1 MSTSY
6 VDVNARNSKIERPVT
21 NNIWEFN
28 LPETVELPTGTEISV
43 QNALINLQGI
53 TGASIEIEEDIEES
67 IMFQYYLSDS
77 TYEAPNREI
86 APDLTKITSF
96 NIYSRMDQHY
106 HFNTFHPI
114 TYPNFKDVGW
124 SENIMPLVCNY
135 ELTKPSG
142 SVESNTMPFCG
153 EAKIKIKKG
162 IYSISKIATLI
173 SDQINLVTNP
183 ENENNLITEA
193 KLSNSYTGLL
203 YNQTTNRAARVEP
216 EGFWLATVPTG
227 EPQTPYVSAQA
238 VKPLTFN
245 TFTNPLSFVA
255 VTNNFNE
262 EIRDEIKQGNWG
274 NDQNQEQKFEYF
286 TANPQP
292 NRKYFIG
299 FEAVNGPTPY
309 DGNQYNVFSQ
319 NSMGIGTSSFN
330 IGYSTT
336 DSAFTIQNLH
346 EPRRLPT
353 HDRFGNVVKNAGQS
367 CAYLKRVPTT
377 FVPDGASQISTL
389 NSPVQRYSGIT
400 IYNWGWET
408 AKRLGIK
415 WRTKTNANLPDD
427 DVDDASK
434 FATFGEFFA
443 SKADAE
449 AAWATTIW
457 ARLGFSYDDIQD
469 PTSFT
474 EQRFFDELPE
484 TTNGFTTRQEVD
496 ASAIPY
502 ISTIF
507 NGAQGGVGS
516 TEAPK
521 ATGSQIEP
529 LPQSIASIQNFN
541 LLDVNVPNLGYNNNK
556 NVNPA
561 IAPAIA
567 VVAPYQASFYR
578 DAVMIPIQTKGR
590 DVTASNL
597 PILSENGYLYILS
610 DLIEPNDIVKYKD
623 NVGLLDQLP
632 KSNLS
637 NQDFIADRTAIVHTL
652 TNPKLINSIRIM
664 VLNPD
669 LRDVNLQLNSSIL
682 LKITKPK
689 IPPTIFQS
697 NIENNTNDEVKEG
710 ELQKSIAEKQKAQTK
725 EDAMLGVEQPQAQAT
740 TTASDIAE
748 TAALA
753 IEAPPAKKKTTKP
766 RKPRQKKIKE

>member
-6 VDVNARNSKIERPVT
+6 VDVNARNSKIERPST

-28 LPETVELPTGTEISV
+28 LPNTVELPTGTEISV

-77 TYEAPNREI
+77 TYEAPNREL

-106 HFNTFHPI
+106 NFNEFDPT
-114 TYPNFKDVGW
+114 TYPTNDVGW

-135 ELTKPSG
+135 ILSKPG
-142 SVESNTMPFCG
+142 GALESNTMPFCG

-193 KLSNSYTGLL
+193 KLAGSYTGFL

-216 EGFWLATVPTG
+216 AGFWAATVPTG
-227 EPQTPYVSAQA
+227 VPQTPYTSAQG

-262 EIRDEIKQGNWG
+262 QIRDEIKQGNWG

-286 TANPQP
+286 TAANQP

-299 FEAVNGPTPY
+299 FEAVNGTGPEF
-309 DGNQYNVFSQ
+309 DGSIYNLFSQ
-319 NSMGIGTSSFN
+319 NSMGVGTSSFN

-353 HDRFGNVVKNAGQS
+353 HDRYGNVVKNAGQS
-367 CAYLKRVPTT
+367 CAYLKRVPDG
-377 FVPDGASQISTL
+377 FVPEGTSQINTL

-400 IYNWGWET
+400 IYNWGWDT
-408 AKRLGIK
+408 AKRLGQK

-427 DVDDASK
+427 QVDNASK
-434 FATFGEFFA
+434 FARFGEFFP
-443 SKADAE
+443 SKAEAE
-449 AAWATTIW
+449 AAWATTLW

-469 PTSFT
+469 PTSYT
-474 EQRFFDELPE
+474 EQRFFDEQPE

-521 ATGSQIEP
+521 PVGSQIEP

-541 LLDVNVPNLGYNNNK
+541 LLDINVPNLGYNNNK
-556 NVNPA
+556 NVP
-561 IAPAIA
+561 PGIA

-578 DAVMIPIQTKGR
+578 EAVMIPIQTKGR

-669 LRDVNLQLNSSIL
+669 LRDVALQLNSSVL
-682 LKITKPK
+682 LKITKPRL
-689 IPPTIFQS
+689 PPTIFQS
-697 NIENNTNDEVKEG
+697 NIENNTTDEGKEG
-710 ELQKSIAEKQKAQTK
+710 ELQKAIAQKQKAQAK
-725 EDAMLGVEQPQAQAT
+725 EDALLGVEEPIAQPT

-748 TAALA
+748 TAALG
-753 IEAPPAKKKTTKP
+753 IEAPPPAKKKTTKP